1 MTRDQALTAILEG
14 VACAQAVKICGYDI
28 LGVGEMG
35 IGNTTTSSCVLAALT
50 KSKASDVVGRGGG
63 LGDEGLAKKIKVVR
77 KAAAEC
83 EGDDVIDIL
92 AKVGGFDICA
102 MTGAFLGAAY
112 YRLPVVVDGYISCVA
127 ALSAAKLAPNAVN
140 FMFGSHLSK
149 EQGYK
154 IAAEAIGL
162 DPYFDLGMRLGEGSG
177 CPISFNIIET
187 ACAAMSGM
195 ATFEEGSI
203 DADYLAEARERKFL
217 LMNILISGGCKN
229 GKSYYAQKLALSMAQ
244 ERKLLLPLYYLAT
257 MIPVD
262 DEDRVRIERHLKERE
277 GWGFDTIELGLDIC
291 GCLKGRTVSGVAV
304 HPEGV
309 FLLDSVTALLSNE
322 MFRPDGKVD
331 LEAPERVASDLS
343 EFALR
348 TGNTVFV
355 SDYIYSDAFSYE
367 SLTEEYRRGLA
378 RADRRLARDADGY

>member
-1 MTRDQALTAILEG
+1 
-14 VACAQAVKICGYDI
+14 
-28 LGVGEMG
+28 
-35 IGNTTTSSCVLAALT
+35 
-50 KSKASDVVGRGGG
+50 
-63 LGDEGLAKKIKVVR
+63 
-77 KAAAEC
+77 
-83 EGDDVIDIL
+83 
-92 AKVGGFDICA
+92 
-102 MTGAFLGAAY
+102 
-112 YRLPVVVDGYISCVA
+112 
-127 ALSAAKLAPNAVN
+127 
-140 FMFGSHLSK
+140 
-149 EQGYK
+149 
-154 IAAEAIGL
+154 
-162 DPYFDLGMRLGEGSG
+162 
-177 CPISFNIIET
+177 
-187 ACAAMSGM
+187 
-195 ATFEEGSI
+195 
-203 DADYLAEARERKFL
+203 
-217 LMNILISGGCKN
+217 MNILISGGCKN

-244 ERKLLLPLYYLAT
+244 EKSLPLYYLAT

-277 GWGFDTIELGLDIC
+277 GWGFDTIERGLDIC
-291 GCLKGRTVSGVAV
+291 GCLKGRTVSGEAV

-378 RADRRLARDADGY
+378 RADRRLSRVCDRVLEVSYGFINQFK